1 MLYEM
6 TGTIKLINE
15 MMSFP
20 SGFTKRQFVLTT
32 EDDRFPQDIAMAV
45 TKDRCALLDNFKP
58 GERAKVTF
66 GLRGREWQGKYFVD
80 VDAIKIESLD
90 AGAAAGDGDGGMVA
104 DVDIPPSSAELDD
117 MPF

>member
-6 TGTIKLINE
+6 TGTIKLIND

-20 SGFTKRQFVLTT
+20 SGFTKRQFVITS
-32 EDDRFPQDIAMAV
+32 EEDRFPQDIAMSF
-45 TKDRCALLDNFKP
+45 TKERCAILDNHKP
-58 GERAKVTF
+58 GERVKVTF

-80 VDAIKIESLD
+80 IDAIKMESLD
-90 AGAAAGDGDGGMVA
+90 AAAADGDAGMVS
-104 DVDIPPSSAELDD
+104 DVDIVDPAPGDLDD